1 MESNIRFFYVHLLS
15 GPGYKQR
22 GSPMGCINSKATV
35 HPASLDDDDDD
46 VVVSRPSVS
55 PPAQDG
61 AGDAVAQLNEKIVS
75 ESTREVFHSCC
86 PFLLFL
92 FSLAEHVIRN
102 GTPAFEQSQLKIP
115 VTYV

>member
-1 MESNIRFFYVHLLS
+1 
-15 GPGYKQR
+15 
-22 GSPMGCINSKATV
+22 MGCINSKATV

-75 ESTREVFHSCC
+75 ESTRSLL
-86 PFLLFL
+86 FLLPISSFL
-92 FSLAEHVIRN
+92 FSLTEHVIRN

>member
-1 MESNIRFFYVHLLS
+1 
-15 GPGYKQR
+15 
-22 GSPMGCINSKATV
+22 MGCINSKATV

-46 VVVSRPSVS
+46 EVVSRPSVS

-75 ESTREVFHSCC
+75 RSLLYSCC

-92 FSLAEHVIRN
+92 FSLTEHVIRN

>member
-75 ESTREVFHSCC
+75 ESTREVFSILVAHFFFSSSRSPNTLYETEPLLLNNHSWK
-86 PFLLFL
+86 F
-92 FSLAEHVIRN
+92 
-102 GTPAFEQSQLKIP
+102 Q
-115 VTYV
+115 

>member
-1 MESNIRFFYVHLLS
+1 
-15 GPGYKQR
+15 
-22 GSPMGCINSKATV
+22 MGCINSKATV

>member
-1 MESNIRFFYVHLLS
+1 
-15 GPGYKQR
+15 
-22 GSPMGCINSKATV
+22 MGCINSKATV

-75 ESTREVFHSCC
+75 RVFSILVAHFFFSSSRSPNTLYETEPLLLNNHSWK
-86 PFLLFL
+86 F
-92 FSLAEHVIRN
+92 
-102 GTPAFEQSQLKIP
+102 Q
-115 VTYV
+115 

>member
-1 MESNIRFFYVHLLS
+1 
-15 GPGYKQR
+15 
-22 GSPMGCINSKATV
+22 MGCINSKATV

-75 ESTREVFHSCC
+75 ESTREVSTCC

-102 GTPAFEQSQLKIP
+102 GTPAFEQSQLEIP

>member
-1 MESNIRFFYVHLLS
+1 
-15 GPGYKQR
+15 
-22 GSPMGCINSKATV
+22 MGCINSKATV

-75 ESTREVFHSCC
+75 ESTEVFYSCC

-102 GTPAFEQSQLKIP
+102 GTPAFEQSQLEIP